1 MKKKSEVDV
10 LIAGN
15 PLVDGKLIAEALRM
29 LNELRREGV
38 EQASYNLVSPFA
50 SPRAIEDSRVS
61 HSEEPR
67 MAHLRPA

>member
-29 LNELRREGV
+29 LN
-38 EQASYNLVSPFA
+38 NLVSPFA

-61 HSEEPR
+61 HSEDPR
-67 MAHLRPA
+67 MVHLRPA